1 MHNGCYIAFS
11 EMNVPSEAKIACQ
24 RWLPIKNFTLY
35 VLPFSFSH
43 SICPLAVGYRELKL
57 FITEEGTPDELTL
70 VLDETMSSCLEQV
83 VLIVTVLS
91 ARKNNIFLMPESFLV
106 IVFDYRM
113 KVGPGER
120 PAEIKLTQPGFLTTE
135 REGSAVILRLCGC
148 RPYGVM

>member
-1 MHNGCYIAFS
+1 MGGYIAFS

-57 FITEEGTPDELTL
+57 FITEEGTFDELTL
-70 VLDETMSSCLEQV
+70 VLEETMSSCLEQV
-83 VLIVTVLS
+83 VLIVTVVS
-91 ARKNNIFLMPESFLV
+91 ARKNNIFLIPESFLV

-113 KVGPGER
+113 KVVPGKR
-120 PAEIKLTQPGFLTTE
+120 SSEIKPTQPGFLATE
-135 REGSAVILRLCGC
+135 REGSGLFVFADAC
-148 RPYGVM
+148 RTG